1 MTRIL
6 PLFTVL
12 TWFFVLNTKAQ
23 QVKFTVQD
31 AQTGEVL
38 PGATVYQ
45 LCTKKAGIT
54 DFEGYYKLRGRKGDT
69 CTIFISMIGYEPYYI
84 KIRFS
89 GDTSVNVAL
98 PLKTLEEVVITG
110 TQNAQQKV
118 QSAQM
123 SVESLTIKESKTLPA
138 IFGEVDII
146 KTLQLKPGVSNGGE
160 GFSGLYVRG
169 GGPDQNLMLLDEA
182 IVYNPNHLL
191 GFFSVFNSDAVKG
204 VELYKGGFPAQ
215 YGGRLS
221 SVVDISLREGD
232 FNKHTVSGGI
242 GLISSRLTA
251 EGPIVKDKLSY
262 ILSGR
267 RTYFDIFTRA
277 YNRYKLAQNN
287 PRFNPIPDYYF
298 YDLNLKLAWRIGP
311 KDKLT
316 WSNYYGDDVFGFSSR
331 NQFRVNFDWG
341 NRMSI
346 LKWFH
351 EYDKT
356 LFSTTNIH
364 YSKYDYKIR
373 NRIDNFTFRLGSGV
387 EDLGATH
394 QYTFTP
400 GNGHT
405 IKAGITTTKHSFD
418 IGRASLLTSDNSFS
432 FNAGQGLS
440 SWEGGIFLNE
450 EFSFGP
456 RWLFNTGLRY
466 SNFVRDRQ
474 YFGGLEPRFSA
485 RYMLNE
491 DISVKANYTR
501 MFQYLHLVL
510 NSGVSLPTDLWYPA
524 SNKVLPQISDQ
535 YAASYSISL
544 GGGDY
549 FFSNEFYYKNMRRQ
563 IDIKD
568 GASFFINERLDT
580 IFVFGK
586 GWAYGTEFYLEKKYG
601 KTTGWIGYTLSYTYR
616 QFDAINRGERF
627 FPRYDRRHDI
637 SVVVMH
643 ELNKRF
649 TLSGTWVFGTGNAI
663 SLPEARFVF
672 QDQPGVASPSGSLL
686 PIINVI
692 PIVERR
698 NSFRMAPYHRLDI
711 GLVYKLNPKWG
722 ESDLTLSI
730 YNAYNRLNPFFIYF
744 ETITEN
750 PDGTGQ
756 IRGFAAKQ
764 VTLFPIIPSISYNFK
779 F

>member
-1 MTRIL
+1 MRRYL
-6 PLFTVL
+6 PLFTL
-12 TWFFVLNTKAQ
+12 IFLLCSAAASAQ
-23 QVKFTVQD
+23 HVVFSVSD
-31 AQTGEVL
+31 AASGEEL
-38 PGATVYQ
+38 PGAAIYA
-45 LCTKKAGIT
+45 LCTKKTGIT
-54 DFEGYYKLRGRKGDT
+54 DFEGIYKLKGKKDDT
-69 CTIFISMIGYEPYYI
+69 CTIYISMIGYEPYFT
-84 KIRFS
+84 KIRFTK
-89 GDTSVNVAL
+89 DTSIKVAL
-98 PLKTLEEVVITG
+98 QLKTLEEVVVTRRQN
-110 TQNAQQKV
+110 TQEKV
-118 QSAQM
+118 QSTQM

-169 GGPDQNLMLLDEA
+169 GGPDQNLMLLDDA

-191 GFFSVFNSDAVKG
+191 GFFSVFNSDAIKG

-232 FNKHTVSGGI
+232 YQKHQISGGL
-242 GLISSRLTA
+242 GLISSRITA
-251 EGPIVKDKLSY
+251 EGPLIKDKLSY
-262 ILSGR
+262 IISGR

-277 YNRYKLAQNN
+277 YNRYKLQQNN

-298 YDLNLKLAWRIGP
+298 YDLNMKLSWRLGP
-311 KDKLT
+311 KDKII

-341 NRMSI
+341 NRMSV
-346 LKWFH
+346 LKWYH
-351 EYDKT
+351 EYDEK
-356 LFSTTNIH
+356 LFATTSLH
-364 YSKYDYKIR
+364 YTKYDYQIR

-387 EDLGATH
+387 EDVGATH
-394 QYTFTP
+394 QYTYTP

-405 IKAGITTTKHSFD
+405 IKAGVTATKHSFD
-418 IGRASLLTSDNSFS
+418 IGRASLLTSDNSFN

-440 SWEGGIFLNE
+440 AWEGGLFLNDE
-450 EFSFGP
+450 VSVGP

-466 SNFVRDRQ
+466 SSFLRDRQ
-474 YFGGLEPRFSA
+474 FFGGLEPRFSA
-485 RYMLNE
+485 RYLLNE
-491 DISVKANYTR
+491 DIAIKASYTR
-501 MFQYLHLVL
+501 MFQYLHLVS
-510 NSGVSLPTDLWYPA
+510 NSGISLPTDLWYPA
-524 SNKVLPQISDQ
+524 SNIVLPQISDQ
-535 YAASYSISL
+535 YAASYSINL
-544 GGGDY
+544 GGGD
-549 FFSNEFYYKNMRRQ
+549 FFFTNEFYYKHMRRQ

-627 FPRYDRRHDI
+627 FPRYDRRHDV
-637 SVVVMH
+637 SVVLMH
-643 ELNKRF
+643 KLNKRF

-672 QDQPGVASPSGSLL
+672 QDQPGVVSPSGSLL

-698 NSFRMAPYHRLDI
+698 NSFRMAPYHRMDL
-711 GLVYKLNPKWG
+711 GVVYNLNTKRG
-722 ESDLTLSI
+722 EQDLTFSI
-730 YNAYNRLNPFFIYF
+730 YNVYNRLNPFFIYF

-750 PDGTGQ
+750 PDGSGQ

-764 VTLFPIIPSISYNFK
+764 VTLFPIIPSITYNFK